1 MLINLTD
8 YFKNTE
14 KADALDVEFNSE
26 SIDLGYI
33 KYPVT
38 SSGIYRFEITNNKDG
53 KVKILV
59 KGFSTVLMPCD
70 RCLLEVERKVS
81 VDSEFVLDEPSSY
94 EENEEEAEAF
104 LNGYELDSD
113 LLIHNELTMGLPM
126 KVLCKDDC
134 KGLCPVCGRNRN
146 EGDCGCD
153 TFVPDP
159 RMAAIQDIFNAHN
172 KEV

>member
-8 YFKNTE
+8 WFKNTE
-14 KADALDVEFNSE
+14 RSDIIDVDFNVGNVDVGYAKY
-26 SIDLGYI
+26 SI
-33 KYPVT
+33 KE
-38 SSGIYRFEITNNKDG
+38 SGIYKFEITNNKDG
-53 KVKILV
+53 KVKVIV
-59 KGFSTVLMPCD
+59 KGTSTAVMPCD
-70 RCLLEVERKVS
+70 RCLSDVDCKVE
-81 VDSEFVLDEPSSY
+81 VDSEFVLDEPDSY
-94 EENEEEAEAF
+94 AECEEEAEAF
-104 LNGYELDSD
+104 LNGYELDTD
-113 LLIHNELTMGLPM
+113 LCIHNELTMGLPM

-146 EGDCGCD
+146 EGECGCD

>member
-14 KADALDVEFNSE
+14 KSDVFNVSFDPE
-26 SIDLGYI
+26 KIDDGI
-33 KYPVT
+33 SDHPVKPG
-38 SSGIYRFEITNNKDG
+38 SVFKFEVLNNKDG
-53 KVKILV
+53 KVKVLV
-59 KGFSTVLMPCD
+59 TGNATVTMPCD
-70 RCLLEVERKVS
+70 RCLSDVECT
-81 VDSEFVLDEPSSY
+81 VDVESDYLIDEP
-94 EENEEEAEAF
+94 ENVPESETECF
-104 LNGYELDSD
+104 MNGYELDTE

-146 EGDCGCD
+146 EGECGCD

>member
-8 YFKNTE
+8 YFKNIE
-14 KADALDVEFNSE
+14 KSDIIDVEPDVENV
-26 SIDLGYI
+26 DVGYT
-33 KYPVT
+33 KYPVKDC
-38 SSGIYRFEITNNKDG
+38 GIYKFDITNNKDDR
-53 KVKILV
+53 VKIVV
-59 KGFSTVLMPCD
+59 KGESKVVMPCD
-70 RCLLEVERKVS
+70 RCLSDVICKVD
-81 VDSEFVLDEPSSY
+81 VDSEFVLDEPTVY
-94 EENEEEAEAF
+94 EESEEEAEAF
-104 LNGYELDSD
+104 MNGYELDSD